1 VLCFGKVSAEIF
13 RFAEKAELL
22 ILYSDFI

>member
-1 VLCFGKVSAEIF
+1 VLCSGKASTEIF
-13 RFAEKAELL
+13 RIAEKAELL